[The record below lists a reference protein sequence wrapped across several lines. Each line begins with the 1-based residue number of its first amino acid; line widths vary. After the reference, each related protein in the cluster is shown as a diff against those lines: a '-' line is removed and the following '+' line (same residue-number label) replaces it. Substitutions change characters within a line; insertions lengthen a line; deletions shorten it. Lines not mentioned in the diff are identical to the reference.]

1 MALTV
6 EYNDKLTKNGAF
18 IKPDGNF
25 LLLKDNNHELFAQ
38 NYCIGHTLQ
47 KNEIIKDFSNTQLN
61 ETQIYL
67 FRQWLN
73 KVYYNENNKYTILD
87 FYVLCLRFDK
97 AEKIVRHT
105 ITTSSTTPHIRFYN
119 YYLMDYIINCKNP
132 LQFDPTTNVFFEQPN
147 MLQYSYEDREAE
159 EEIKEIVSRVRKPDR
174 HLYFK

>member
-73 KVYYNENNKYTILD
+73 KVYYNENNKYTIFKFTLI
-87 FYVLCLRFDK
+87 FTLFSFIIYGK
-97 AEKIVRHT
+97 KGISIIPIVNT
-105 ITTSSTTPHIRFYN
+105 IPP
-119 YYLMDYIINCKNP
+119 II
-132 LQFDPTTNVFFEQPN
+132 
-147 MLQYSYEDREAE
+147 
-159 EEIKEIVSRVRKPDR
+159 
-174 HLYFK
+174 